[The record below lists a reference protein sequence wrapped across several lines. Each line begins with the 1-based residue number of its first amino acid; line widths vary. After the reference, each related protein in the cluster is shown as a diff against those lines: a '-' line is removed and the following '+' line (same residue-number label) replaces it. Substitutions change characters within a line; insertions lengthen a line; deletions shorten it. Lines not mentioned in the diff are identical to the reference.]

1 MQFVLYMKNTVLIL
15 AIMMLFVACKKEK
28 PSNMVT
34 EPTPIIIE
42 NDIKELIIKLSFK
55 TNKSDVFKI
64 MVNNIAVDE
73 LQKKNIHISEEVVPT
88 SGVDKISANFGD
100 NNISNNVL
108 INFGNKEVKEVEI
121 MDITVIF
128 GNNQISL
135 KTPEDQ
141 NRYLNF
147 NKFIE
152 KDTTS
157 NKLRTKRVNGAHN
170 QTIYFKRNL
179 VNLLKKE

>member
-1 MQFVLYMKNTVLIL
+1 
-15 AIMMLFVACKKEK
+15 
-28 PSNMVT
+28 
-34 EPTPIIIE
+34 
-42 NDIKELIIKLSFK
+42 
-55 TNKSDVFKI
+55 

-88 SGVDKISANFGD
+88 SGIDEISANFGD

-170 QTIYFKRNL
+170 PTIYFKRNL